1 MIELILRGRL
11 NFVCTMTTTQV
22 VSTLLESQDQGTPTI
37 DMLGAALERVSS
49 ISDKHLTSSGEGQ
62 TSLGKVKTSQTGGQ
76 ISQTEGQVSQEEK
89 QDCQEE
95 GQTDGDESSLKK
107 TKSSIQEN
115 GVDKRQ

>member
-22 VSTLLESQDQGTPTI
+22 VSILLESQDQVTPTI

-62 TSLGKVKTSQTGGQ
+62 TSLGKVKTSQ
-76 ISQTEGQVSQEEK
+76 EG
-89 QDCQEE
+89 
-95 GQTDGDESSLKK
+95 GQTDGDESSLEEN
-107 TKSSIQEN
+107 KSSIQEN